1 MFENWL
7 KHLNIGSKT
16 IELLQEN
23 MEENLY
29 DLVFDSGFLD
39 DNDSTSNRRKKNK
52 LNIIK
57 TLKFCTSKMPQ
68 RQGKDNKS
76 NTIYITTPEMK
87 YWGINLGK

>member
-1 MFENWL
+1 
-7 KHLNIGSKT
+7 
-16 IELLQEN
+16 

-57 TLKFCTSKMPQ
+57 TLKFVLKRCHKDRERTLKAIPFTLPPQ
-68 RQGKDNKS
+68 K
-76 NTIYITTPEMK
+76 
-87 YWGINLGK
+87 